1 MENVKEKPK
10 LNELFDAMVDYFT
23 KVEKKTM
30 HNVIRGI
37 TPKSKLFEE
46 AADYL
51 REKGA
56 LNEVIK

>member
-1 MENVKEKPK
+1 MESTSENRKIST
-10 LNELFDAMVDYFT
+10 LFDAMVDYFT

-51 REKGA
+51 
-56 LNEVIK
+56 I